1 MFNWQ
6 RKNEFSV
13 ESDQNIQWLS
23 SLKRRHIWKA
33 FLPQS
38 LEPFFQ
44 EFFWQKKKN
53 RNRQKVTTI
62 TKSKTNILSHCVHA
76 QSLSC
81 VWLFETLWSAVHQAS
96 LLMGFPRQEYWSK
109 LPFPSP
115 GDLLDPGKDPQSPA
129 FPALAGWFFTTE
141 LWEAPFLLLLLLLL
155 LLSRFSLV
163 RLCATP

>member
-1 MFNWQ
+1 MTFFI
-6 RKNEFSV
+6 KKETY
-13 ESDQNIQWLS
+13 
-23 SLKRRHIWKA
+23 LKSI
-33 FLPQS
+33 FFPQS

-44 EFFWQKKKN
+44 EFFWQNKQTN
-53 RNRQKVTTI
+53 RNRQKVTTV
-62 TKSKTNILSHCVHA
+62 TKNKINILSHCVHA

-81 VWLFETLWSAVHQAS
+81 VWLFETPRSAVHQAS

-129 FPALAGWFFTTE
+129 FPALAGRFFTTE

-155 LLSRFSLV
+155 LLSGFSLV
-163 RLCATP
+163 RLCETP

>member
-1 MFNWQ
+1 MTFFIKKETYLKSIFYPRVWN
-6 RKNEFSV
+6 RFSKSFSGKKKN
-13 ESDQNIQWLS
+13 
-23 SLKRRHIWKA
+23 
-33 FLPQS
+33 
-38 LEPFFQ
+38 
-44 EFFWQKKKN
+44 KN

-129 FPALAGWFFTTE
+129 FPALAGGFFTTE